1 MKRFLSG
8 AFVCLAL
15 WLVTAH
21 AAETVPSVNKKAKQ
35 KVLFGIQNG
44 ALTAS
49 VGGRE
54 ASLKN
59 LKFGWPDIELGGV
72 TFRSAPEG
80 KMEIFSDADVVLESP
95 EFKGWS
101 AELPQKVSIG
111 FSLDIARRRLGIVMP
126 LQAIRS
132 LLVFCEVGGQ
142 IELKSGAKGQI
153 DFFNNGSYLFKGLG
167 DIIAINSDGQKFD
180 FRLPGSSMDD
190 GPLLLK
196 KPEGGKEYWER
207 ASPTI
212 ALNIS
217 GTPREDL
224 VIKAGKNVIYKTGAE
239 NSEVYFDS
247 IGAKIS
253 FTEKPDGSLR
263 WKVDKGDFRISIDGI
278 LGMITAADSDDE
290 AVMTWNKARSMADV
304 KNLSAEPFRVSLPAR
319 SFAIVNFSAEFQFAQ
334 VGSGIFSTAA
344 AGGDV
349 HLYNGNGLEISNLQA
364 GSLLMNTKTLRAGLS
379 SGNGLVLRL
388 TWDNGTPLQVSAD
401 QAFAA
406 IQPGEERVIKFGREG
421 IAKISYAAEGFL
433 LVEAV
438 QSNFKLVLSAVHGL
452 EIDLVEG
459 DMVALTLDLKKSTFT
474 IKAGD
479 QNVNDVAVTT
489 ESGYSPVLEAA
500 RALNFNIGKNGALL
514 ASSGG
519 QPLFFAAGGPD
530 VLTDGLRPP
539 PPYGQNDFT
548 GLLDPIKQQPVSVSG
563 AQP

>member
-1 MKRFLSG
+1 MKKFLSSS
-8 AFVCLAL
+8 FVCLAL
-15 WLVTAH
+15 WLIPAY
-21 AAETVPSVNKKAKQ
+21 AGETGLVANKKVIK

-59 LKFGWPDIELGGV
+59 LKPGGPEIEVGGL
-72 TFRSAPEG
+72 TFRTSPEG
-80 KMEIFSDADVVLESP
+80 KMEISSEADVVIESP

-101 AELPQKVSIG
+101 AELPQNVSIG
-111 FSLDIARRRLGIVMP
+111 FSLDIIHRRLGIVMP
-126 LQAIRS
+126 LQTIRS
-132 LLVFCEVGGQ
+132 VLIFCELGGQ

-153 DFFNNGSYLFKGLG
+153 DFFKNGSYLFKGFG
-167 DIIAINSDGQKFD
+167 DIIAINADGQKFD

-190 GPLLLK
+190 GPLVLK
-196 KPEGGKEYWER
+196 KPDDGKEYWER

-212 ALNIS
+212 SLTIS
-217 GTPREDL
+217 GTPGEDL
-224 VIKAGKNVIYKTGAE
+224 VIKAGKDVVYKTGAE
-239 NSEVYFDS
+239 NAEVYFDAT
-247 IGAKIS
+247 GAKIA
-253 FTEKPDGSLR
+253 FTEKSDGSLR
-263 WKVDKGDFRISIDGI
+263 WKVEKGDFRISIDGI
-278 LGMITAADSDDE
+278 AGMITTADSGDE

-304 KNLSAEPFRVSLPAR
+304 KNHSPEPFRVSLPAR

-349 HLYNGNGLEISNLQA
+349 HLYNGNGVEISNLQA
-364 GSLLMNTKTLRAGLS
+364 GSLLTDTKTLKAGLT

-388 TWDNGTPLQVSAD
+388 TWDNGVPLQISAD

-406 IQPGEERVIKFGREG
+406 IKPGEERVIKFGREG
-421 IAKISYAAEGFL
+421 IAKISYSAGGFMT
-433 LVEAV
+433 VEAV
-438 QSNFKLVLSAVHGL
+438 RSNFKLIVSSVHGV

-459 DMVALTLDLKKSTFT
+459 DIVALTLDLIKSTFT

-479 QNVNDVAVTT
+479 QNVNGVAVAT
-489 ESGYSPVLEAA
+489 ESGFSTILEAG
-500 RALNFNIGKNGALL
+500 RVLNFHIGKNGALL

-519 QPLFFAAGGPD
+519 RPQFFAAGGPD
-530 VLTDGLRPP
+530 VLTGGLNPP
-539 PPYGQNDFT
+539 YPYGQNDFT
-548 GLLDPIKQQPVSVSG
+548 GLNPVKQPPVSVSG